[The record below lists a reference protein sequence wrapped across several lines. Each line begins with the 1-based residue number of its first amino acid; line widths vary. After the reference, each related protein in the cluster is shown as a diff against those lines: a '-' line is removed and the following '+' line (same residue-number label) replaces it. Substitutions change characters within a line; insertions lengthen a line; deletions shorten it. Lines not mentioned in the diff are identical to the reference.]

1 MTATNP
7 GRDVNSLLAFLR
19 EETRRDH
26 HELDHHPVLQQL
38 MDPALDRD
46 GYAAA
51 LHALYRPQRFME
63 TSVEAGY
70 RKLGLDSQPCSSSR
84 TDALRRDLMALGH
97 SVPEIRDEEVLLA
110 RSTGFLMGQQYVLE
124 GARKGSVIVA
134 RQLRKTLG
142 TEVPMAYFGASEPEA
157 HWRPFIAQL
166 TVLLPSIDREAA
178 LHGARSMF
186 HAYYSRLP

>member
-1 MTATNP
+1 MT
-7 GRDVNSLLAFLR
+7 RRQVDSLLAFLR

-26 HELDHHPVLQQL
+26 HELDHHPVLQRL

-51 LHALYRPQRFME
+51 LRALYRPQRFME
-63 TSVEAGY
+63 ASVEAGY
-70 RKLGLDSQPCSSSR
+70 RNLGLDSQPSFSSR
-84 TDALRRDLMALGH
+84 SDALRRDLMALGH
-97 SVPEIRDEEVLLA
+97 PVADIQGEEALPA

-142 TEVPMAYFGASEPEA
+142 PEVPMAYFGTSEPEA
-157 HWRPFIAQL
+157 HWQPFITRL
-166 TVLLPSIDREAA
+166 TVLLPAIDREAA

-186 HAYYSRLP
+186 HAYYRRLP